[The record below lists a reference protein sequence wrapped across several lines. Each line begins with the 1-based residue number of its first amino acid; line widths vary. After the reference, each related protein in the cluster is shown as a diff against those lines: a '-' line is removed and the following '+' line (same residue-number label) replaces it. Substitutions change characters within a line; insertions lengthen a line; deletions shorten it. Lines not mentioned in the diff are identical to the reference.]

1 MQAHA
6 GTPPGDPDLGQIDR
20 LCDDVQARAEVVR
33 KEQALLDELVA
44 IHEQR
49 RSHRAE
55 HYRALLE
62 GVRVRYQRLCTVIA
76 RYCR

>member
-1 MQAHA
+1 MQAQA
-6 GTPPGDPDLGQIDR
+6 DSPQGDPDLLQVDR
-20 LCDDVQARAEVVR
+20 LCDDVQVRAEVVR
-33 KEQALLDELVA
+33 KEQAALGELVS

-49 RSHRAE
+49 RSYRAE

-62 GVRVRYQRLCTVIA
+62 GARMRYHRLCAVIA